1 MEKISYQIKIEEAK
15 YLSDFLL
22 ELHFTDGVNKVVDLK
37 NELTGVFEPL
47 QNLNK
52 FKDFKLV
59 KGILCWDDDLDIA
72 PEFLRYVCRDL
83 NQQLLAANQ

>member
-1 MEKISYQIKIEEAK
+1 MEKISYQIKIEDAK
-15 YLSDFLL
+15 YISDFLIDL
-22 ELHFTDGVNKVVDLK
+22 RFNDGVQKVVDLK
-37 NELTGVFEPL
+37 DELFGVFEPL
-47 QNLNK
+47 KDHSK
-52 FKDFKLV
+52 FKNFRIV